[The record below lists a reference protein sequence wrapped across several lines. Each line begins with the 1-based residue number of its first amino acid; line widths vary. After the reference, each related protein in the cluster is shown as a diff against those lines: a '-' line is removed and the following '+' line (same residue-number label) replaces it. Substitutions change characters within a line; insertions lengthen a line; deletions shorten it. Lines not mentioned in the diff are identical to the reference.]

1 MTWLL
6 AAPWEGRARPAVS
19 RSGAASLYIRR
30 ELEMCCVWTCWS
42 GPHTDQLNQRQQ
54 SNKGIW
60 CLWTSWSVTTAD
72 RKSKH
77 RTSSTCLYILRYPL
91 CMWQGKR
98 GNNHQA
104 NGGAKSWC
112 TVHSHL
118 QSNFCLCYPGM
129 HTSTLLAPLPIKCPS
144 AMPLFSACPENA
156 ALHGAAASAYV
167 GSGV

>member
-30 ELEMCCVWTCWS
+30 ELEMCCV
-42 GPHTDQLNQRQQ
+42 
-54 SNKGIW
+54 
-60 CLWTSWSVTTAD
+60 WTSWSVTTAD